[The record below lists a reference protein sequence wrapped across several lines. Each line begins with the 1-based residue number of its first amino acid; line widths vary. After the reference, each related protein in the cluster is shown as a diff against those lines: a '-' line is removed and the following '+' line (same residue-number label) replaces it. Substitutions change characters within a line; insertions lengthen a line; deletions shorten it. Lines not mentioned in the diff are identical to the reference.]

1 MLFNGIMLFIS
12 DYFFT
17 IKIGTTIS
25 NRIMIFTN
33 SFFSAQILSSP
44 ADDREENGVPAAIL
58 SLSSHTDGQN
68 DGITDN
74 DRDENR
80 AFAMICSLSLGAA
93 GLNDDQTSHNRE
105 ENGVTAAILSLSSQL
120 KGPYCDISSYYRE
133 GNGTEPR
140 FLPYRLKKEERDGT
154 EETEEREGRKER
166 KKGTEE
172 RDGRKKKTGSREIW
186 SPSYVFIRAGI

>member
-1 MLFNGIMLFIS
+1 MLFIS

-58 SLSSHTDGQN
+58 SLSS
-68 DGITDN
+68 
-74 DRDENR
+74 
-80 AFAMICSLSLGAA
+80 
-93 GLNDDQTSHNRE
+93 
-105 ENGVTAAILSLSSQL
+105 QL
-120 KGPYCDISSYYRE
+120 KGPYCDISTYYRE
-133 GNGTEPR
+133 GNGTYPR
-140 FLPYRLKKEERDGT
+140 FLPYRLKKEERDG
-154 EETEEREGRKER
+154 RKKGRKGWKGTEER
-166 KKGTEE
+166 KKGTE
-172 RDGRKKKTGSREIW
+172 RNGRTDGRKKTGSREIW